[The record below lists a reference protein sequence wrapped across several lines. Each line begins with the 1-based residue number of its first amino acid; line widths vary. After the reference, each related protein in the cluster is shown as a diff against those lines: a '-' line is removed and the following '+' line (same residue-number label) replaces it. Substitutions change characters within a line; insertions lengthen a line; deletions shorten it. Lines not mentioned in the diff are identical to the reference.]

1 MRPATRAIHLR
12 GVDEYAYYAR
22 TALRQGNCIEIPFP
36 TEEELILFVAYLVR
50 KPLSPSVVK
59 QRLAAV
65 GRWFLFATGRD
76 CRLSLITGR
85 LLPYLGTA
93 LEGMSRTYSIQ
104 KRLRFPLTTDKLDI
118 LLRCL
123 WHLVNNLCRLD
134 KQMWSALLLMG
145 VYGLC
150 RCGEITTK
158 TQKAFSPATD
168 HLRSDITTYGTAAD
182 GYFDFN
188 IRCSKT
194 DVYRRSVLLRIFG
207 VGPTVEHC
215 PARAVRQYLDATS
228 ERSANSPLFALSNG
242 KYVTRNM
249 VNDMI
254 KRLCGLAGFDPAKYS
269 THSMRAGGASSLAL
283 CGVDSATIR
292 KLGRWESDCFIRYIT
307 ISDDRRRELAVAMA
321 TLPPTSDE
329 VRKARW
335 VALRQAL

>member
-1 MRPATRAIHLR
+1 MSAKISSFLPVSKPRCLSPATSAPCAFSFGTVSMKHVIRRARSHMMKRNIVL
-12 GVDEYAYYAR
+12 
-22 TALRQGNCIEIPFP
+22 
-36 TEEELILFVAYLVR
+36 LV
-50 KPLSPSVVK
+50 SP
-59 QRLAAV
+59 
-65 GRWFLFATGRD
+65 
-76 CRLSLITGR
+76 
-85 LLPYLGTA
+85 
-93 LEGMSRTYSIQ
+93 
-104 KRLRFPLTTDKLDI
+104 
-118 LLRCL
+118 
-123 WHLVNNLCRLD
+123 
-134 KQMWSALLLMG
+134 

-207 VGPTVEHC
+207 VGPTAEHC

-228 ERSANSPLFALSNG
+228 ERPANSPLFALSNG

-283 CGVDSATIR
+283 SGVDSATIR

>member
-1 MRPATRAIHLR
+1 M
-12 GVDEYAYYAR
+12 
-22 TALRQGNCIEIPFP
+22 
-36 TEEELILFVAYLVR
+36 AYLVR

-59 QRLAAV
+59 QRLSAV

-123 WHLVNNLCRLD
+123 WHMVKNLCRLD
-134 KQMWSALLLMG
+134 KQMWSALLLTG

-182 GYFDFN
+182 HYN
-188 IRCSKT
+188 KRPK
-194 DVYRRSVLLRIFG
+194 FG
-207 VGPTVEHC
+207 SFGDRGTRVTVE
-215 PARAVRQYLDATS
+215 VELLV
-228 ERSANSPLFALSNG
+228 LFLEKINKSG
-242 KYVTRNM
+242 TKM
-249 VNDMI
+249 VFCDLVN
-254 KRLCGLAGFDPAKYS
+254 
-269 THSMRAGGASSLAL
+269 
-283 CGVDSATIR
+283 
-292 KLGRWESDCFIRYIT
+292 
-307 ISDDRRRELAVAMA
+307 
-321 TLPPTSDE
+321 
-329 VRKARW
+329 
-335 VALRQAL
+335 